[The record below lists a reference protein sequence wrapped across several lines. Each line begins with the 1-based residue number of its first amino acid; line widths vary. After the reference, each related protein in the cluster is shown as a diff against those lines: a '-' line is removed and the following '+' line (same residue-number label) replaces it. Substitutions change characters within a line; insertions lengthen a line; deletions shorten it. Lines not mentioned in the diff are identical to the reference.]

1 MESFEDKLVKPRG
14 KLTAKQQ
21 KEFKLGKQ
29 KEKIKK
35 EKHIISQ
42 TKARQRKE
50 RAERVSVLNEQKEIE
65 IYNKLMIKGNAK
77 INEFSTIKYKYL
89 AQAESIEDYH
99 DLKHVFDQI
108 TEEDVLSGRHIE
120 KLQSGLDDLTP
131 QELEDIEEE
140 LDEEIL
146 FEKEEEFENPE
157 TQSPLTQ
164 ITDPR
169 DI

>member
-14 KLTAKQQ
+14 KLSVKQM
-21 KEFKLGKQ
+21 KEFKLGKE

-35 EKHIISQ
+35 EKALIKG

-65 IYNKLMIKGNAK
+65 IYNKLMAKGNTK

-120 KLQSGLDDLTP
+120 KLKSGLDDLTP

>member
-14 KLTAKQQ
+14 KLSVKQM
-21 KEFKLGKQ
+21 KEFKLGKE

-35 EKHIISQ
+35 EKALIKG

-65 IYNKLMIKGNAK
+65 IYNKLMAKGNTK

-108 TEEDVLSGRHIE
+108 TEEDILAGKHIE
-120 KLQSGLDDLTP
+120 KLQLGIDELSPPQILEEIKEDDEEED
-131 QELEDIEEE
+131 ELIEERTEPIYPDIE
-140 LDEEIL
+140 
-146 FEKEEEFENPE
+146 
-157 TQSPLTQ
+157 
-164 ITDPR
+164 DPR
-169 DI
+169 EI

>member
-65 IYNKLMIKGNAK
+65 IYNKLMVKGNAK

>member
-1 MESFEDKLVKPRG
+1 MITL
-14 KLTAKQQ
+14 
-21 KEFKLGKQ
+21 
-29 KEKIKK
+29 
-35 EKHIISQ
+35 
-42 TKARQRKE
+42 
-50 RAERVSVLNEQKEIE
+50 AETLDMRDGLDSIE
-65 IYNKLMIKGNAK
+65 
-77 INEFSTIKYKYL
+77 
-89 AQAESIEDYH
+89 AESIEDYH

-146 FEKEEEFENPE
+146 FEKEEEFESPE
-157 TQSPLTQ
+157 TQSPLVQ